1 MANTT
6 TADAQLHLQ
15 TVLHRLAGEGAMPRA
30 DQLEAVAAVIAP
42 RARVLVVQA
51 TGWGK
56 SAVYWSA
63 TSALR
68 AAGHGPTLVISP
80 LLALMDNQVEAATR
94 AGLKAATINST
105 NSDDW
110 NTVFNAIDRNSLD
123 VLLVSP
129 ERLANPG
136 FAGQLGELMARVGLV
151 VIDEAHC
158 ISDWGFDFRPD
169 YRRLS
174 KAILAAP
181 NASVLATTATAN
193 MTHYTIVVCTATA
206 TNCCVSR
213 TANS

>member
-1 MANTT
+1 MSAILRAPHPACHRGSARPSHMANTT
-6 TADAQLHLQ
+6 AADAQLHLQ

-30 DQLEAVAAVIAP
+30 DQLEAVATVIAP

-105 NSDDW
+105 
-110 NTVFNAIDRNSLD
+110 TF
-123 VLLVSP
+123 
-129 ERLANPG
+129 E
-136 FAGQLGELMARVGLV
+136 
-151 VIDEAHC
+151 
-158 ISDWGFDFRPD
+158 
-169 YRRLS
+169 
-174 KAILAAP
+174 
-181 NASVLATTATAN
+181 
-193 MTHYTIVVCTATA
+193 
-206 TNCCVSR
+206 SR
-213 TANS
+213 